1 MQRDPV
7 IKQLMALSSGTI
19 ANLTT
24 LTDLEEIE
32 QFQGVLVGQARIWL
46 EQGVVTSNQPWTEV
60 WDLFKHFFEI
70 FEDMEAHANESTD
83 NPESSPEPSIQAP
96 ALNWHRIA

>member
-19 ANLTT
+19 ANLTN

-32 QFQGVLVGQARIWL
+32 QFQGALVGQARIWL
-46 EQGVVTSNQPWTEV
+46 ENNVIKSSQPWQEV
-60 WDLFKHFFEI
+60 WDLFKHFFEM
-70 FEDMEAHANESTD
+70 FRDLEEAENESNND
-83 NPESSPEPSIQAP
+83 PASSTKLSIPAQAC
-96 ALNWHRIA
+96 